1 MTPALKWIIQQLKV
15 GAQLDQ
21 MLAAQWPPATGT
33 RRIRNPNDL
42 PLRFEQR
49 VKQRSPNTVWRAY
62 SDESQVWLV
71 IARAADLAFADPPAS
86 TLEVCFFAE
95 DARVC
100 AAASWIHCGRDGW
113 RLYEVLDIAQL
124 HWLAGTESALETA

>member
-1 MTPALKWIIQQLKV
+1 MTPALKWITQQLKV

-113 RLYEVLDIAQL
+113 RLYEVLDIPQL
-124 HWLAGTESALETA
+124 HWLVGTESALEIA